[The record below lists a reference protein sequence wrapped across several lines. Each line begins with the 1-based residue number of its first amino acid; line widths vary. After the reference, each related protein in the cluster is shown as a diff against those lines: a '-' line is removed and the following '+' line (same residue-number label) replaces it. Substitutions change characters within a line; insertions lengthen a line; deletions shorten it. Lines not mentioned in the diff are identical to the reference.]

1 MTTTPPCGPNGQTDV
16 QAALCLAE
24 ARIAALTQRLALYEG
39 TADPAAIPMPPQPP
53 GLVIVLGDVLARWHA
68 FEHSFR
74 LLMTCLPPGSSYKSV
89 IGSWLAAG
97 INDAMRTALHPYHAW
112 VSIFANDH
120 VFPPDIIYRL
130 LAHNVDIV
138 APNVCLRGFPF
149 CYSMFHE
156 HEGTFRSFGFDE
168 LHGKTG
174 LVPVDAMGGP
184 LVVIRRHVIDAIG
197 QPFFEGQAG
206 ENPREDLTTFL
217 KLKRA
222 GYQPYIDLD
231 LRIRHC
237 GAGSVTPYQHAD
249 GRWGVE
255 LEFQGRTIGVI
266 YPTVSPEAQALPAGY
281 HAGV

>member
-1 MTTTPPCGPNGQTDV
+1 MTQDV
-16 QAALCLAE
+16 AMAE
-24 ARIAALTQRLALYEG
+24 ALAQAQSRIEALEQRLALYEG
-39 TADPAAIPMPPQPP
+39 EAGTFQSDIPHQPP
-53 GLVIVLGDVLARWHA
+53 GLVIVLGEVLARWHA
-68 FEHSFR
+68 FEHSMR
-74 LLMTCLPPGSSYKSV
+74 MLMTCLPPGSSYKPML
-89 IGSWLAAG
+89 GNWLAWS
-97 INDAMRTALHPYHAW
+97 INEAMRENLQPHHGW
-112 VSIFANDH
+112 VSVLANDH
-120 VFPPDIIYRL
+120 VFAPDIIYRL

-156 HEGTFRSFGFDE
+156 EHGTFRSFGFDE
-168 LHGKTG
+168 LEGKHG
-174 LVPVDAMGGP
+174 LMPVDAMGGP
-184 LVVIRRHVIDAIG
+184 MVVIRRHVIDAIG

-237 GAGSVTPYQHAD
+237 GAGSVTPYQNEQ

-255 LEFQGRTIGVI
+255 FEFQGTTIGVI
-266 YPTVSPEAQALPAGY
+266 YPKVAPQADVVPAGY